1 MFTRILALPPQRSTE
16 ADPALIGL
24 PSPAERPCSPPAGK
38 SSFPRHLVNDL
49 KVPSKMEFWPSRRQT
64 ESPLSRSKAV
74 SNESVGT
81 LGMQG
86 KNEGVT
92 SSCGASSTR

>member
-1 MFTRILALPPQRSTE
+1 MEPATYPVQFSVDYSDRLLNRLTTCFRVFMVILV
-16 ADPALIGL
+16 
-24 PSPAERPCSPPAGK
+24 
-38 SSFPRHLVNDL
+38 HDL

-81 LGMQG
+81 PRMSG
-86 KNEGVT
+86 KN
-92 SSCGASSTR
+92 